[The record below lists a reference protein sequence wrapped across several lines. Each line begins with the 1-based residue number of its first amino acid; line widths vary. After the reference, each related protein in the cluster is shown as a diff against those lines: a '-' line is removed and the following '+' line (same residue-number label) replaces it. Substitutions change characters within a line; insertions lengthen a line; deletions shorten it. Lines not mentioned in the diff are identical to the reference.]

1 MIFYFTA
8 TGNSLYAARQIG
20 GGDELV
26 SIAQELRKT
35 DRHYQGDAIGI
46 VVPLFE
52 FDLPDV
58 VDRFIAT
65 STFDTD
71 YFFIVSTFGMHS
83 GGIAER
89 VSKRLEAAGRRVD
102 YYNTVIMVDNAIQVF
117 DMEEQMRIDPEKHVD
132 EQLEAVRA
140 DIAARRHY
148 IQPATQE
155 EVDFY
160 EGYMAN
166 PAFDLHPRLDNP
178 LYRLTD
184 ACIGCGTCSRVCPMR
199 SITMEDNR
207 PSWDYT
213 TCAGCYACVHA
224 CPKAAIRFTKY
235 QEPRAYTSASSIS
248 SNQTRHPIHCPGTSP
263 CLGNAGVSPL
273 PLALCPSCRS
283 RKGQRF

>member
-35 DRHYQGDAIGI
+35 DRHYQDDAIGI

-117 DMEEQMRIDPEKHVD
+117 DMEEQMPHRPR
-132 EQLEAVRA
+132 EARGRA
-140 DIAARRHY
+140 ARSRARRHRSS
-148 IQPATQE
+148 QA
-155 EVDFY
+155 
-160 EGYMAN
+160 
-166 PAFDLHPRLDNP
+166 LHSARNTGGDRL
-178 LYRLTD
+178 LRGLH
-184 ACIGCGTCSRVCPMR
+184 GESG
-199 SITMEDNR
+199 
-207 PSWDYT
+207 
-213 TCAGCYACVHA
+213 
-224 CPKAAIRFTKY
+224 
-235 QEPRAYTSASSIS
+235 
-248 SNQTRHPIHCPGTSP
+248 
-263 CLGNAGVSPL
+263 L
-273 PLALCPSCRS
+273 
-283 RKGQRF
+283 

>member
-89 VSKRLEAAGRRVD
+89 VSKRLEAAGRHVD

-166 PAFDLHPRLDNP
+166 PAFDLH
-178 LYRLTD
+178 
-184 ACIGCGTCSRVCPMR
+184 
-199 SITMEDNR
+199 MEDNR

-235 QEPRAYTSASSIS
+235 EEPNPEVHYRNPHVTLADLMRA
-248 SNQTRHPIHCPGTSP
+248 
-263 CLGNAGVSPL
+263 AG
-273 PLALCPSCRS
+273 
-283 RKGQRF
+283 